1 MSSFLASG
9 ETKTV
14 STSSDALHNRGK
26 TTSSLF
32 ELGNV
37 TIPEVS
43 TKMDPKKKM
52 KKKYSSYRIRVSLA
66 SGQHWITEK
75 RYSEFHRLH
84 HKLRVKFPDVKKL
97 KFPRKKFFF
106 SLATATVTQRRLLF
120 EEYLNTLLTFR
131 PRPFDLNDFLQLE
144 EHTTRTGVTDATKV
158 GVDDFE
164 LLRVLGKGSFGKVY
178 LVRSLSDGEI
188 YAMKVLKKQDVKKRK
203 QVEHTNTE
211 RRIMGGLGMDHPFIV
226 TLRYAFQTD
235 EKLYMVTDYCRGGEL
250 FFHLKRLRTFSEEM
264 VRFYSAE
271 IICALD
277 HLHSNNVVYRDLK
290 PENVLLDQDGH
301 VRITDFGLSR
311 DNVKTDTGAT
321 TFCGTPEYLSPEMI
335 LHRKTKSGYGTSV
348 DWWSL
353 GTLMYEMFT
362 GWPPFYD
369 KNIRTMCENILHKPL
384 TFSDKHHLS
393 THAKSV
399 IAGMLNRTLE
409 DRLGSGKL
417 GVNGVKE
424 HGFYQTLDWDQL
436 MLRQIKP
443 PFKPT
448 VRSDTDVANF
458 DKTFTKMPAQMSP
471 PENTSKMTSD
481 LNDDDFAKFTFV
493 ESQNVMGGEED
504 EEDDFPEAEPE
515 DF

>member
-1 MSSFLASG
+1 MTSLVSG
-9 ETKTV
+9 ETKTK
-14 STSSDALHNRGK
+14 TSSLHDRDK

-32 ELGNV
+32 ELGSV
-37 TIPEVS
+37 SIPEVC
-43 TKMDPKKKM
+43 TKMDTKKR
-52 KKKYSSYRIRVSLA
+52 KKKYSSYRIRVALA
-66 SGQHWITEK
+66 SGAHWMTEK
-75 RYSEFHRLH
+75 RYSEFYVLH
-84 HKLRVKFPDVKKL
+84 LKLKTKFPDVKRL

-106 SLATATVTQRRLLF
+106 SLATATVAQRQTLF

-144 EHTTRTGVTDATKV
+144 EHTTRTGVIDATKV
-158 GVDDFE
+158 TVDDFE

-178 LVRSLSDGEI
+178 LVRLLSDGEI

-235 EKLYMVTDYCRGGEL
+235 DKLYMVTDYCRGGEL
-250 FFHLKRLRTFSEEM
+250 FFHLKRLRTFSEDM

-271 IICALD
+271 IVCALD
-277 HLHSNNVVYRDLK
+277 HLHSNHVVYRDLK

-311 DNVKTDTGAT
+311 DNVMTDTGAT

-369 KNIRTMCENILHKPL
+369 KNIKTMCENILHKPL
-384 TFSDKHHLS
+384 TFSDKHHVS
-393 THAKSV
+393 PSSKDV
-399 IAGMLNRTLE
+399 IAGMLERNLE
-409 DRLGSGKL
+409 DRLGSGNL
-417 GVNGVKE
+417 GITGVKD
-424 HGFYQTLDWDQL
+424 HSFYCKINWEQL

-443 PFKPT
+443 PFRPT

-458 DKTFTKMPAQMSP
+458 DKVGIILYTDMLHTHVLDINFSF
-471 PENTSKMTSD
+471 
-481 LNDDDFAKFTFV
+481 L
-493 ESQNVMGGEED
+493 
-504 EEDDFPEAEPE
+504 
-515 DF
+515 